1 MTTLQLRCEF
11 QCEETC
17 DGFEEQ
23 AWEDPI
29 KESARCCVLG
39 GEACDG
45 PGGFPCCYALDH
57 PDDAENACLSN
68 TLPKPLCRSG

>member
-11 QCEETC
+11 KCNTSC
-17 DGFEEQ
+17 NGFEDQ
-23 AWEDPI
+23 AWEEPV
-29 KESARCCVLG
+29 KESARCCVIG
-39 GEACDG
+39 GEPCDG

-57 PDDAENACLSN
+57 PEDADIACLDN